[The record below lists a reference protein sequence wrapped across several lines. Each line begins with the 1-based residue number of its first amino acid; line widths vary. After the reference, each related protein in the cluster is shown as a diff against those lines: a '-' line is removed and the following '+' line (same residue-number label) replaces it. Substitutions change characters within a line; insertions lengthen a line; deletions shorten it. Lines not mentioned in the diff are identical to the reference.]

1 MLCSV
6 PEANLERKQGDYAR
20 LVHKEKERKK
30 RRKERK
36 KDWNKRKK
44 GAMQDCFTKN
54 KTSLQPVTRPVEKV
68 AFTWGLSKA
77 GQIDRHTD
85 RQTDRQID

>member
-1 MLCSV
+1 MHDWYT
-6 PEANLERKQGDYAR
+6 K
-20 LVHKEKERKK
+20 KKKERKEGK
-30 RRKERK
+30 KE

-54 KTSLQPVTRPVEKV
+54 KTGLQPVTRPVEKV

-85 RQTDRQID
+85 R